1 MFLFLGPVIDDP
13 FLFVLSFCFCC
24 LLLHRTSAGAGEQG
38 LIFISSRSDLTRC
51 FCFGLFEISQNFHK
65 FCPNFLNIPG
75 FGRHVRKVWDFFAFF
90 LRFWAHRSYKC
101 FSEKSVSREK
111 DKPIIQKQE
120 QVMALVVALVCLA
133 LTGSYEH
140 FVCQHYC
147 FELRCELQKV
157 EDVV

>member
-1 MFLFLGPVIDDP
+1 MSVNRFTDLALV
-13 FLFVLSFCFCC
+13 VLMCMC
-24 LLLHRTSAGAGEQG
+24 
-38 LIFISSRSDLTRC
+38 
-51 FCFGLFEISQNFHK
+51 
-65 FCPNFLNIPG
+65 PG

-90 LRFWAHRSYKC
+90 LRFWTPRSYKC
-101 FSEKSVSREK
+101 FLEKSVSREK

-140 FVCQHYC
+140 CVCQHYC

-157 EDVV
+157 EDVVW